1 MSAVTRCVVK
11 KYQRRIIFLAFT
23 LVFLLNACQGAS
35 ETDITITD
43 NPEPTQKATSVIPT
57 SKPQEAPVA
66 AAATIPPHSDP
77 TIAAAPKTLSDEELI
92 EGVDWFLLIEDQSGE
107 VLLTWNENESFQPAS
122 MIKIPTAM
130 VVLKILE
137 EQGKTVNDL
146 FSYGIS
152 DRNFADLLEAMVVRS
167 EENATDA
174 LEFFARGDDHLR
186 KTLDEWGLQQTTFD
200 PRRSTA
206 GNLMTSLRLLKD
218 GSVLGPEYN
227 QFLLDLMGKYTEND
241 ETLLGKFNNT
251 LPECQFFN
259 KRGTLLN
266 PTIAA
271 DMGILICGEQ
281 TWFFVVAGTPAAYSH
296 VTFEDIQASIEAFAL
311 YFSESITSLP

>member
-1 MSAVTRCVVK
+1 MAV
-11 KYQRRIIFLAFT
+11 T
-23 LVFLLNACQGAS
+23 LVFLLSACQGSS

-43 NPEPTQKATSVIPT
+43 NPEPTQKTISVIPT
-57 SKPQEAPVA
+57 SIPQETLI
-66 AAATIPPHSDP
+66 AATTKIPPHSEP
-77 TIAAAPKTLSDEELI
+77 TIAAAPETLSDKALI

-107 VLLTWNENESFQPAS
+107 VLLTKNENESFQPAS
-122 MIKIPTAM
+122 MIKIPTAI

-146 FSYGIS
+146 YSYGIS
-152 DRNFADLLEAMVVRS
+152 DKNFADLLEAMVVRS

-174 LEFFARGDDHLR
+174 LEFFARGDDRLR

-206 GNLMTSLRLLKD
+206 SNLMTSLRLLKN

-241 ETLLGKFNNT
+241 ETLLGKFNNA
-251 LPECQFFN
+251 LPECQFLN

-271 DMGILICGEQ
+271 DMGILICAEQ

-296 VTFEDIQASIEAFAL
+296 VTFEDIQASIEAFAV

>member
-1 MSAVTRCVVK
+1 MRAVTRCNVQ
-11 KYQRRIIFLAFT
+11 KYQRQIIFLALTF
-23 LVFLLNACQGAS
+23 VFLLSACQSSS

-43 NPEPTQKATSVIPT
+43 NPEPTQKAISVIPT
-57 SKPQEAPVA
+57 SMPQEAPVA
-66 AAATIPPHSDP
+66 TDAAIPPHSEP
-77 TIAAAPKTLSDEELI
+77 TIAAAPETLSVKALI

-107 VLLTWNENESFQPAS
+107 VLLAKNENESFQPAS

-146 FSYGIS
+146 YSYGIS
-152 DRNFADLLEAMVVRS
+152 GRNFADLLEAMVVRS
-167 EENATDA
+167 EEDATDA
-174 LEFFARGDDHLR
+174 LEFFARGDDRLR

-206 GNLMTSLRLLKD
+206 GDLMTSLRLLKN
-218 GSVLGPEYN
+218 GSVLAPEYN

-251 LPECQFFN
+251 LPECQFLN

-266 PTIAA
+266 PTIVA

-281 TWFFVVAGTPAAYSH
+281 TWFFVVAGTPAANSY
-296 VTFEDIQASIEAFAL
+296 VTFEDIQASIEAFAV